1 MRMLLLSKWR
11 RTEALSILLT
21 FLSEWVFSSLL
32 RYPLW
37 KIRKCQMNTCLAIRQ
52 EATSLA
58 YPFCQRCGWRQ
69 QRCLGGFSIKL
80 VHCNE
85 RAHTWNI
92 SDSCRQEKK
101 SMDHWKMKVYMFWEI
116 ESSDKDL
123 VLQITRRT
131 SFSWWSAAWRK
142 RALRKET
149 TWKQLE
155 WMDLEWSQCFPHL
168 ILWPYVPWR
177 HIMTHYMTIFSPVM
191 SIIVI

>member
-1 MRMLLLSKWR
+1 MEHFRFMPAGKKKHG
-11 RTEALSILLT
+11 
-21 FLSEWVFSSLL
+21 SL
-32 RYPLW
+32 
-37 KIRKCQMNTCLAIRQ
+37 
-52 EATSLA
+52 EDE
-58 YPFCQRCGWRQ
+58 G
-69 QRCLGGFSIKL
+69 
-80 VHCNE
+80 
-85 RAHTWNI
+85 
-92 SDSCRQEKK
+92 
-101 SMDHWKMKVYMFWEI
+101 MFWEI

-123 VLQITRRT
+123 VLQIIRRT

-142 RALRKET
+142 RALHKET